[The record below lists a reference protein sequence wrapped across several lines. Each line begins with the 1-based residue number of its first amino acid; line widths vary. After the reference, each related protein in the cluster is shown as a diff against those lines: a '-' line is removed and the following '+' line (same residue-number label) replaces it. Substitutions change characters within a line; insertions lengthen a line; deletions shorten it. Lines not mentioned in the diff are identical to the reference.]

1 MLRFMLVEQFLH
13 IMLNQDDPRFLFFR
27 LQIYIYIFALR
38 YIRENGK
45 YGKKVMQTFAKP
57 SLYKIRLCKTNPQAY
72 VITKKTVINKSVLK
86 LNSVAGGGFAISILA
101 Q

>member
-13 IMLNQDDPRFLFFR
+13 IMLNQDDPRFFVFSAAN
-27 LQIYIYIFALR
+27 IYIFALR

-45 YGKKVMQTFAKP
+45 YGKKVMQTFVKP

-72 VITKKTVINKSVLK
+72 VITKKTVTSKSVLK

>member
-1 MLRFMLVEQFLH
+1 MLVEQFLH
-13 IMLNQDDPRFLFFR
+13 IMLNQEYPRFFVCAFFSTAK
-27 LQIYIYIFALR
+27 IYIFALR
-38 YIRENGK
+38 YIMGNGK
-45 YGKKVMQTFAKP
+45 YEKKVIQTFAKP

>member
-1 MLRFMLVEQFLH
+1 MLVEQVLH
-13 IMLNQDDPRFLFFR
+13 IMQNQDYPRFLCFFSTTN
-27 LQIYIYIFALR
+27 ICIFALR

-45 YGKKVMQTFAKP
+45 YGVKVMQTFVKP
-57 SLYKIRLCKTNPQAY
+57 SLYKI
-72 VITKKTVINKSVLK
+72 TKKTVTSKSVLK

>member
-1 MLRFMLVEQFLH
+1 MLVEQFLH
-13 IMLNQDDPRFLFFR
+13 IMLNQDDPHFFCFFR
-27 LQIYIYIFALR
+27 LQIYIFALR

-45 YGKKVMQTFAKP
+45 YGRKVMQTFVKP
-57 SLYKIRLCKTNPQAY
+57 SLYK
-72 VITKKTVINKSVLK
+72 ITKKTVINKSVLK